1 MEEKCQFAG
10 MPFAALL
17 SLCRVRLLL
26 LLTAFL
32 SIACFFLLFFSSS
45 FRNDDLN
52 LPVGLRLHSPQTD
65 YVLATVLGHAKSRE
79 EDEPSAEAGA
89 AGAAATP
96 QQPSAIQ
103 LEKDKKAKE
112 RREEEEMVAQKL
124 AQKARK

>member
-1 MEEKCQFAG
+1 
-10 MPFAALL
+10 
-17 SLCRVRLLL
+17 
-26 LLTAFL
+26 
-32 SIACFFLLFFSSS
+32 LLFCSLPS

-89 AGAAATP
+89 GAAATP